1 MPEELLIRHCAPTLT
16 GLKTASLFA
25 CPYDTEERL
34 RADLRLWNARLGQ
47 KGLRMVPMRYR
58 AGRAQ
63 IFLYRPRRLREDLQ
77 SGAAQSL
84 LRERGYESGS
94 AERCL
99 FQLMRR
105 VRRAGRED
113 FPHEIGLFLGYPP
126 EDVRGFLEHGAKD
139 CKCAGLWKV
148 YGDEERAR
156 ALFAAFDAC
165 TGACLHRWSR
175 GATVE
180 QLTAAE
186 E

>member
-1 MPEELLIRHCAPTLT
+1 MPEDLLIRYCAPTLA

-25 CPYDTEERL
+25 CPYDTAALL
-34 RADLRLWNARLGQ
+34 RADLRLWNARLGP
-47 KGLRMVPMRYR
+47 KGLRVLPLRYR
-58 AGRAQ
+58 EGRAQ
-63 IFLYRPRRLREDLQ
+63 IFLYRPQRLREDLQ

-84 LRERGYESGS
+84 LRERGYAGGS

-99 FQLMRR
+99 IQLMER
-105 VRRAGRED
+105 VRRAGRDD

-126 EDVRGFLEHGAKD
+126 EDVWGFLEQGPGA

-148 YGDEERAR
+148 YGNEEKAR

-165 TGACLHRWSR
+165 TQICLRRWDR

-186 E
+186 